1 METMVDSPELQQME
15 TMVATVWTA
24 VLAVMASMVPLEQME
39 TMVATA
45 WTAVL
50 AVMASM
56 VPLEQ
61 METMVAMV
69 VVVMVS
75 VFAQRSGQGG
85 SPRHLRCP
93 GGTRPWRPPRPSS
106 GFCPHLTEWCLAF

>member
-1 METMVDSPELQQME
+1 MVDSPELQQME
-15 TMVATVWTA
+15 TMVATAWTA

-69 VVVMVS
+69 VVMVS

-85 SPRHLRCP
+85 SPGHLRCP
-93 GGTRPWRPPRPSS
+93 GECRPWHPPRPSS
-106 GFCPHLTEWCLAF
+106 AFCRHLTEWCLAF